1 MTHSVFVVVCMCD
14 ILAMLAKI
22 PCKFNV
28 SVNLSPSSGPHSP
41 GGFWRQITL
50 VLWKKKTVEFC
61 IMVNVLIACFLK
73 IKLII
78 HVNESG
84 FTRQF
89 QTPYTDHKNAM
100 IQYHTS
106 FQSIICDRDL
116 NQIYSNIVAAVFFLF
131 FFISLINGFGSSFL
145 FKLINFMP

>member
-1 MTHSVFVVVCMCD
+1 MYQSICLLPVDHIHPV
-14 ILAMLAKI
+14 
-22 PCKFNV
+22 
-28 SVNLSPSSGPHSP
+28 
-41 GGFWRQITL
+41 GFEDKLHWCYG
-50 VLWKKKTVEFC
+50 KKKIVEFC

-73 IKLII
+73 IKLIS

-116 NQIYSNIVAAVFFLF
+116 NQIYSNIVAAFFFVFFH
-131 FFISLINGFGSSFL
+131 
-145 FKLINFMP
+145 